1 MQEELKALIE
11 AEAEKAKENPE
22 YIQKRFEIIDG
33 EIKEV
38 LPNEAE
44 NFFADPINAPEYLQK
59 KYLGVTY
66 AEYKEPED
74 FAWEVFE
81 GFQIIEK
88 NYKNPFTWEEKIIK
102 EIQEIPFYFEEKKR
116 ELDEINEEFERMAR
130 EFLAEYTP
138 SEIATF
144 ETKRNEAEKVLAGWE
159 SPYLEK
165 LIEEKNKIRA
175 AYWKPLWTM
184 ESMVECIKK
193 NSDAYAIAYTQL
205 EAWKDAKLAEYRA
218 KYNII

>member
-22 YIQKRFEIIDG
+22 YVQKTFEILDG
-33 EIKEV
+33 EIREV

-44 NFFADPINAPEYLQK
+44 NFYKNPIAAEEVLQK
-59 KYLGVTY
+59 KYLGVTF

-74 FAWEVFE
+74 FVGEVQE
-81 GFQIIEK
+81 GFEIIEK

-102 EIQEIPFYFEEKKR
+102 EIQEIPFYFETKQR
-116 ELDEINEEFERMAR
+116 ELDEINETFEKMASD
-130 EFLAEYTP
+130 FLKDYTP

-144 ETKRNEAEKVLAGWE
+144 ETKRNEAEKVLAGGE
-159 SPYLEK
+159 SPYLQR

-175 AYWKPLWTM
+175 AYGKDLWTM

-193 NSDAYAIAYTQL
+193 NSDAYASAYAQL
-205 EAWKDAKLAEYRA
+205 EAWKDARLAEYRL